1 MELNERMIEDYKD
14 YEVFYNKV
22 ISSLVN
28 EGFGENLVTELF
40 SKELEGKKKENHDFV
55 ATKVKDR
62 DYYKTR
68 HKKEKENIKG
78 ALGTLV
84 VSVIGVMLFVKEFL
98 INADKKLVVGAI
110 VVLFGM
116 LVLLSVVALIGYVG
130 ADLEYKKEYEKRKV
144 ELDKWGV

>member
-14 YEVFYNKV
+14 YEVSYRV
-22 ISSLVN
+22 ISYLIN
-28 EGFGENLVTELF
+28 EDFGENEVIECFASEL
-40 SKELEGKKKENHDFV
+40 KDKKENHDLV

>member
-1 MELNERMIEDYKD
+1 MELNERVIEDYKD

-28 EGFGENLVTELF
+28 EGFRENLVTEFF
-40 SKELEGKKKENHDFV
+40 SKELEGKKENHDFV

-62 DYYKTR
+62 DYYKGR

-84 VSVIGVMLFVKEFL
+84 VSVIGIMLFVKEL
-98 INADKKLVVGAI
+98 LTNADKKIVAGAI
-110 VVLFGM
+110 VVLFSIM
-116 LVLLSVVALIGYVG
+116 ALLSVVALIGYVMAG
-130 ADLEYKKEYEKRKV
+130 LEYKKEYIKRKE

>member
-1 MELNERMIEDYKD
+1 MELNEKMIEDYKD

-28 EGFGENLVTELF
+28 EGFRENLVTEF
-40 SKELEGKKKENHDFV
+40 FAKELEGKKENHDFV

-62 DYYKTR
+62 EYYKGR

-84 VSVIGVMLFVKEFL
+84 VSVIGIILFVKEFL
-98 INADKKLVVGAI
+98 TNVDKKLVAGAI
-110 VVLFGM
+110 VVLFGAM
-116 LVLLSVVALIGYVG
+116 ALLSVVALIGYVG
-130 ADLEYKKEYEKRKV
+130 ADLEYKKEYEKRKE
-144 ELDKWGV
+144 ELEKWGL

>member
-1 MELNERMIEDYKD
+1 MELNERVVEDYKD

-28 EGFGENLVTELF
+28 EGFRENLVTEF
-40 SKELEGKKKENHDFV
+40 FAKELKDKKENHDFV

-84 VSVIGVMLFVKEFL
+84 VSVIGIMLFVKEFL
-98 INADKKLVVGAI
+98 AIADKKLVAGAI

-116 LVLLSVVALIGYVG
+116 MCILSVVALIGYVG
-130 ADLEYKKEYEKRKV
+130 ADLDYKKEYIKRKE
-144 ELDKWGV
+144 ELEKWGL

>member
-14 YEVFYNKV
+14 YEVFYNRV

-28 EGFGENLVTELF
+28 EGFREDLVIEFFT
-40 SKELEGKKKENHDFV
+40 KELEGKKENHDFV

-62 DYYKTR
+62 DYYKGR

-84 VSVIGVMLFVKEFL
+84 VSVIGIMLFVKEFL
-98 INADKKLVVGAI
+98 AIADKKLVAGAI
-110 VVLFGM
+110 IVLFGIM
-116 LVLLSVVALIGYVG
+116 CILSVVALIGYVMT
-130 ADLEYKKEYEKRKV
+130 DLEYKKEYEKRKA
-144 ELDKWGV
+144 ELEKWGI